1 MSGSWI
7 SLTAPLALA
16 HDSGAGV
23 TTGVVN
29 LATPLTMAHVPGAAV
44 DVSGTAAVA
53 MDNNFPA
60 VPAISGAEWKA
71 ALDASVYRMLK
82 QLNNI
87 GELEGTPFG
96 TMAAG
101 CNGTTI
107 ACHQYIPASPTL
119 ADYQAA
125 HFATAQALA
134 EESATLLRN
143 DDALLPLVP
152 ADYSGANR
160 LLVMGASAFQTYTG
174 GGGSAHVTPIAGQV
188 PTAYDSLV
196 AALPG
201 ANIDYALGYA
211 PSSSVGGFNVPSQ
224 GGSASHAASGAYPAS
239 GIDAGAGF
247 LREQTLDGLVVP
259 AGAAATHCT
268 VGDPGCAPDQA
279 DASIA
284 YSSLSAATTL
294 PVGSAWRWTGQVT
307 APPAGGPWQL
317 RVCYGFVGANSSDG
331 SIQLYAS
338 DSALPADPASAN
350 RVINVTSASATNL
363 DGGSFTG
370 QCHNPG
376 YSQQNASASGA
387 GTNIADGAVRNIE
400 LRAVA
405 NGTQPLR
412 LYLQWAPTSSS
423 NYQAAAIA
431 DAVAQASMPG
441 TTPVMFVYD
450 DGSEGSDRGGN
461 NAAAGMVLPGYQD
474 AAVQAVVDANPN
486 TIVVV
491 MTGDPVYMPWA
502 LSQPGHNAV
511 KSILEMWYPGQR
523 GGIAT
528 VNVLLGTVNPGGKLP
543 ETFPVDDTHFPQYE
557 ATCDYGQLGQSS
569 SASNVGTCSLYPG
582 VYMPGF
588 LRTASSGTLHN
599 YRTINFSNSTLT
611 DTGVSA
617 NPDLTYIDTTG
628 LAIPATV
635 GNGIFTGYRWYD
647 WAGVDP
653 LFEFGHGLS
662 YTTFGYSNL
671 AIGPGTGGAAVDVS
685 FDLTNTG
692 SVAGDETPQIYVGSP
707 ASPPVPMAV
716 RALGAFER
724 ISLDPGETQHVT
736 LQLADRPFEYWN
748 TTAANFANNDIDGWA
763 TAAGC
768 RTISVG
774 SSSRDIRLAGA
785 ADETGAGD
793 CASVTTVAA
802 DFNPSQ
808 VGHPVTFTAT
818 VMGDQPDPAAASGT
832 VQFSLDGS
840 PVGGPVALDAAGQAT
855 LGPITDLGLG
865 THTIGAAYSGNGD
878 FAPSS
883 GSVDQTVKKRLGTS
897 TAVTSDLNPSTYG
910 TLVTYTATVSPE
922 NTGSGLTPS
931 GWIQWKVDGVA
942 VGAPVALDASAQA
955 TMASNSLSTGHR
967 GIRALYL
974 ADPNF
979 TGSTSPTYVQTV
991 RKAAPTGTVSSAP
1004 ASPITFGTKP
1014 TFTATF
1020 VNPVAPMGS
1029 LTPADVQFLID
1040 GTNLGAP
1047 VMLAADGTATF
1058 PVTWNLPLGNH
1069 MIKARYLGSADF
1081 VAVLSSGYALK
1092 INP

>member
-1 MSGSWI
+1 MPSGSATHTI
-7 SLTAPLALA
+7 TLTAPLALA
-16 HDSGAGV
+16 HDAGAGV
-23 TTGVVN
+23 TTGVAN
-29 LATPLTMAHVPGAAV
+29 LATPLTKAHAIGAVV
-44 DVSGTAAVA
+44 DIGGTPPVD

-60 VPAISGAEWKA
+60 VPAISRAEWKA
-71 ALDASVYRMLK
+71 ALDAAVFRILK
-82 QLNNI
+82 GLNNI

-101 CNGTTI
+101 CDGTTV
-107 ACHQYIPASPTL
+107 ACHQYVPELPTL

-125 HFATAQALA
+125 HFATAQAIA

-143 DDALLPLVP
+143 DGNLLPLTP
-152 ADYSGANR
+152 AHYSGANR
-160 LLVMGASAFQTYTG
+160 VLVMGASAFQTYTG
-174 GGGSAHVTPIAGQV
+174 GGGSAHVTPIRGQV

-196 AALPG
+196 AALGPG
-201 ANIDYALGYA
+201 ANIDYALGYST
-211 PSSSVGGFNVPSQ
+211 SSSIGGLAVPTQ
-224 GGSASHAASGAYPAS
+224 GGSASHAASAAYPAS
-239 GIDAGAGF
+239 GIAAGAGF
-247 LREQTLDGLVVP
+247 LRERTLDGVVVP
-259 AGAAATHCT
+259 AGSAATHCT
-268 VGDPGCAPDQA
+268 VGDPGCVPDQA
-279 DASIA
+279 DATIE
-284 YSSLSAATTL
+284 YSSLSDALTL
-294 PVGSAWRWTGQVT
+294 PVGTAWRWTGQVT

-317 RVCYGFVGANSSDG
+317 RVCYGFLGSNSSNG
-331 SIQLYAS
+331 AIQLYAS
-338 DSALPADPASAN
+338 DAALPNNPPSAN
-350 RVINVTSASATNL
+350 RVINITSASATNL

-405 NGTQPLR
+405 NGSDALR
-412 LYLQWAPTSSS
+412 LFLQWAPTSSS
-423 NYQAAAIA
+423 NYQDVAIA
-431 DAVAQASMPG
+431 DAVAQASVPG

-450 DGSEGSDRGGN
+450 DGREGSDRGGN
-461 NAAAGMVLPGYQD
+461 DAAAGMVLPGYQD

-528 VNVLLGTVNPGGKLP
+528 ANVLLGTVNPGGKLP

-692 SVAGDETPQIYVGSP
+692 SVAGDETPQLYVGSP
-707 ASPPVPMAV
+707 GS
-716 RALGAFER
+716 RRRSRWRCNALAGFER
-724 ISLDPGETQHVT
+724 THLDPGET
-736 LQLADRPFEYWN
+736 
-748 TTAANFANNDIDGWA
+748 AAHHAP
-763 TAAGC
+763 
-768 RTISVG
+768 R
-774 SSSRDIRLAGA
+774 
-785 ADETGAGD
+785 
-793 CASVTTVAA
+793 
-802 DFNPSQ
+802 
-808 VGHPVTFTAT
+808 
-818 VMGDQPDPAAASGT
+818 AAARI
-832 VQFSLDGS
+832 
-840 PVGGPVALDAAGQAT
+840 PVLERHRAQLHQQR
-855 LGPITDLGLG
+855 
-865 THTIGAAYSGNGD
+865 HR
-878 FAPSS
+878 
-883 GSVDQTVKKRLGTS
+883 RLGH
-897 TAVTSDLNPSTYG
+897 G
-910 TLVTYTATVSPE
+910 
-922 NTGSGLTPS
+922 
-931 GWIQWKVDGVA
+931 
-942 VGAPVALDASAQA
+942 
-955 TMASNSLSTGHR
+955 
-967 GIRALYL
+967 
-974 ADPNF
+974 
-979 TGSTSPTYVQTV
+979 
-991 RKAAPTGTVSSAP
+991 
-1004 ASPITFGTKP
+1004 
-1014 TFTATF
+1014 
-1020 VNPVAPMGS
+1020 
-1029 LTPADVQFLID
+1029 
-1040 GTNLGAP
+1040 
-1047 VMLAADGTATF
+1047 
-1058 PVTWNLPLGNH
+1058 
-1069 MIKARYLGSADF
+1069 
-1081 VAVLSSGYALK
+1081 
-1092 INP
+1092 